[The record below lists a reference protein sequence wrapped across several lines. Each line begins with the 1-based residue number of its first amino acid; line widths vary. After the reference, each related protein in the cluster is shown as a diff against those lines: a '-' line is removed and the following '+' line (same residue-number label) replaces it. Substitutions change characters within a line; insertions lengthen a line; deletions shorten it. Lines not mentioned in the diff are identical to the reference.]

1 MVKRMAIRGLVLAPV
16 VVLVLWLWNGSD
28 WALSGGVG
36 LAMTLANLYLAGRII
51 GAVAENNPNML
62 LAGAMIAFT
71 VGLGLLTVVAVAL
84 KAADV
89 VNFKVTGLTLIASH
103 FVLVLWEAAR
113 AYPVPRGQGIPSRHR
128 EASS

>member
-71 VGLGLLTVVAVAL
+71 VGLGLLTVVAIAL